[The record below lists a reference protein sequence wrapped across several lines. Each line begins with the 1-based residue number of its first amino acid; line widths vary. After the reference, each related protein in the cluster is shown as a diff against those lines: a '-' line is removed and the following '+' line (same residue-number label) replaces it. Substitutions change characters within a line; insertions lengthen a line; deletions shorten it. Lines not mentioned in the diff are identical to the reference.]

1 MANRDEIIEEIE
13 GLEVHCRAAVMTMT
27 ARAKWFSDWCN
38 DLAKFPIEA
47 IRDAFKDWRQSD
59 NVKFPTPGQMLPMI
73 KAKLRKPED
82 ATAKAVKWEPLTSAN
97 YHEASIED
105 KMKHHRIMAERARF
119 DAGPMYR
126 SGTTWGSGVHLEP
139 SEMSD
144 RWRAYRRSAD
154 DHAHQ
159 ANELR
164 KKLVGEAEMAR
175 LEHDNRP

>member
-1 MANRDEIIEEIE
+1 MASRDEIMEEIE
-13 GLEVHCRAAVMTMT
+13 ALEAHCRAPLMTVNV
-27 ARAKWFSDWCN
+27 RSKWLSDWCA
-38 DLAKFPIEA
+38 DLGNYPFEA
-47 IRDAFKDWRQSD
+47 VQGAFRDWRQGPST
-59 NVKFPTPGQMLPMI
+59 KFPTPGQIIPMV

-97 YHEASIED
+97 YHEASIHD

-164 KKLVGEAEMAR
+164 KKLVGDAEMAR